1 MLALLMS
8 VLVLVAPVQEAKQP
22 PQGPPV
28 IKPEEAAKYV
38 GKEVVVEGTVT
49 QVVLSVNLTTH
60 INMGGLYPNHT
71 FTATVFK
78 VDQPLF
84 ASVKDYEG
92 KAVQVQGVVHLY
104 RKKPEIVLKE
114 RGQIRLAE

>member
-8 VLVLVAPVQEAKQP
+8 VLVLAPAQDAKKP
-22 PQGPPV
+22 AQGPPV

-49 QVVLSVNLTTH
+49 QIVLSVNLTTH
-60 INMGGLYPNHT
+60 INMGGIYPNHT

-78 VDQPLF
+78 VDEPLF
-84 ASVKDYEG
+84 AGVKDYEG
-92 KAVQVQGVVHLY
+92 KVVQIQGVVHLY
-104 RKKPEIVLKE
+104 RKKPEIVLKD
-114 RGQIRLAE
+114 RAQIRLAQ